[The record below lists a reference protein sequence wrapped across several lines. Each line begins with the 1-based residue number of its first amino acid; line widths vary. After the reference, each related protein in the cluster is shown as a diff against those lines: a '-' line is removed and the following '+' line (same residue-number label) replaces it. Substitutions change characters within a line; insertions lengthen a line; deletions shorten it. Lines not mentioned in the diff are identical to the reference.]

1 MQSFLGLFTDPITL
15 VILIVLV
22 AILILDIAYVASRAK
37 QLDSRIGQAR
47 NVLSYFEDSTR
58 ISAGRREAQESFKDI
73 SSGSVR
79 HAWQEF
85 DETLVESSDKK
96 QLWNTTS
103 AEDFFH
109 SENLAGE
116 ILHNRVINLV
126 PGTLTAL
133 GVLGTFLGLTIGL
146 SGLTLGD
153 EADINQLR
161 GGIQQLIN
169 GASTAFITSLAG
181 VSLSIVAGAFKS
193 SVERRSIRKIGQLQ
207 TAIDEAFVRQAP
219 EQSLVNIMDT
229 SAESLQA
236 LQTLHERIG
245 DQFQSS
251 MQGLVHDMQS
261 AVTSAISTA
270 LAPAMDS
277 LVDSTSKQSSAVFE
291 ELVGKFATSF
301 EGIGN
306 AQAVQLNQ
314 ASDSLNNSIST
325 VVGQFGEMLETFK
338 NQQDSN
344 QQEANKSTENYR
356 GQLTEL
362 LSLADTQRSES
373 TASIEQLSKMLSD
386 VTSSLASSSEDL
398 ITISSTFKESSQKAS
413 GDVLQMS
420 NNLNSAA
427 IQVSSVA
434 EHQKQSLEQLNAH
447 TDHLSQLQHQIR
459 ELSSHLES
467 AVNASAESFGVLGDH
482 QNEFLKSL
490 KSNIQTV
497 HESLENSVSSLTEDM
512 RRWLNDYGQTVSNH
526 TSERMNEWNS
536 QSQNYASTMYEVAQ
550 QLANVLDEFPAK
562 ESAR

>member
-447 TDHLSQLQHQIR
+447 TDHLTQLQHQIR

>member
-1 MQSFLGLFTDPITL
+1 M
-15 VILIVLV
+15 

>member
-1 MQSFLGLFTDPITL
+1 M

-85 DETLVESSDKK
+85 DETLVGSSDKK

-550 QLANVLDEFPAK
+550 QLANVLDEFPSR
-562 ESAR
+562 ETAR

>member
-251 MQGLVHDMQS
+251 MQGLVNDMQS

>member
-85 DETLVESSDKK
+85 DETLVGSSDKK

-386 VTSSLASSSEDL
+386 VTSSLANSSEDL

-550 QLANVLDEFPAK
+550 QLANVLDEFPSR
-562 ESAR
+562 ETAR

>member
-58 ISAGRREAQESFKDI
+58 ISAARREAQESFKDI

>member
-1 MQSFLGLFTDPITL
+1 MQSFLGLFTEPITL
-15 VILIVLV
+15 IILIVLV
-22 AILILDIAYVASRAK
+22 AILVLDIAYVASRAK
-37 QLDSRIGQAR
+37 QLDSRIGQAKK
-47 NVLSYFEDSTR
+47 VLSHFEDRTR

-73 SSGSVR
+73 PSDSVR
-79 HAWQEF
+79 HAWKEF

-96 QLWNTTS
+96 QLWNTTG
-103 AEDFFH
+103 AEDYFH

-181 VSLSIVAGAFKS
+181 VSLSIVASTFKS
-193 SVERRSIRKIGQLQ
+193 HVERRSILKIGQLQ

-261 AVTSAISTA
+261 AVTTAISTA

-306 AQAVQLNQ
+306 AQAVKLNQ

-338 NQQDSN
+338 SQQESN

-434 EHQKQSLEQLNAH
+434 EHQKQSLEQLNVH

-482 QNEFLKSL
+482 QDEFLKSL

-526 TSERMNEWNS
+526 TSKRMDEWNS

-550 QLANVLDEFPAK
+550 QLANVLDELPAK

>member
-1 MQSFLGLFTDPITL
+1 M
-15 VILIVLV
+15 

-251 MQGLVHDMQS
+251 MQGLVNDMQS

>member
-22 AILILDIAYVASRAK
+22 AILMLDIAYVASRAK

-47 NVLSYFEDSTR
+47 NVLSYFEDGTR

-103 AEDFFH
+103 AEDYFH

-181 VSLSIVAGAFKS
+181 VSLSIVAGTFKS
-193 SVERRSIRKIGQLQ
+193 SVERQSIRKIGQLQ

-338 NQQDSN
+338 NQQNSN

-356 GQLTEL
+356 EQLTEL

-398 ITISSTFKESSQKAS
+398 ITISSAFKESSQKAS

-420 NNLNSAA
+420 NNLKSAA

-447 TDHLSQLQHQIR
+447 TDHLTQLQHQIR

-467 AVNASAESFGVLGDH
+467 AVNASAESFGVLGEH
-482 QNEFLKSL
+482 QNEFLELL

-550 QLANVLDEFPAK
+550 QLANVLDEFPSR
-562 ESAR
+562 ETAR